1 MIRRPDNVN
10 AVDPSPHIDYSKYKK
25 AELIAIA
32 TEQAQSLAD
41 MRAVLYRE
49 TDALREELRILQAE
63 NRALKD
69 TLQSLQDK
77 LMHATASTSDTLEEV
92 LLKEK
97 LRPIVKKLLQ
107 KHRQETQALQHQLIA
122 LRQELAQEQEKHREA
137 LLALASVEERCAAL
151 EALSAGTEQGKSV
164 PGQEEHER
172 ALAEAVAKAAR
183 QEETIQALTRQ
194 LEHAAA
200 QSRIQRAQAMEHL
213 TSMRECFEHIFR
225 CFDSQETTTI
235 SVMPKVVPVFRE
247 KRMPF
252 LQQYRS

>member
-32 TEQAQSLAD
+32 TEQAQSLSD

-77 LMHATASTSDTLEEV
+77 LAQTPASSSETLEEV

-107 KHRQETQALQHQLIA
+107 KHRQQTQELQHQLIA

-137 LLALASVEERCAAL
+137 LLALARVEERCAVL
-151 EALSAGTEQGKSV
+151 EALDTGSEQKKAAPGK
-164 PGQEEHER
+164 EEHER
-172 ALAEAVAKAAR
+172 ALAEALKKAAR

-200 QSRIQRAQAMEHL
+200 QSRTQRAHAMQHL
-213 TSMRECFEHIFR
+213 AAMRESFEHIFR
-225 CFDSQETTTI
+225 CFDSLETSNI

-247 KRMPF
+247 KRVPF
-252 LQQYRS
+252 LREHK